1 MAKSKSYGRRK
12 KRSSKRRK
20 PTPRKSPNWFKYDS
34 GKKTGRRSPPISAT
48 TRPRGYIAIG
58 NDGNVWKVALTK
70 SGIHRWVL
78 HQQLKQKRRSRRSR
92 STRRIRHKKHS
103 RKSRKSR
110 SRK

>member
-20 PTPRKSPNWFKYDS
+20 PSPRLIPNWFKYDS
-34 GKKTGRRSPPISAT
+34 GKRTGRKSPPISAT
-48 TRPRGYIAIG
+48 TRRRGSIAIG

-70 SGIHRWVL
+70 NGIHRWVL
-78 HQQLKQKRRSRRSR
+78 HQQLRRKRSR
-92 STRRIRHKKHS
+92 SLRRTRHKKHS